1 MRFLPLNV
9 VAVLVVCAAMPT
21 VASAHLGSRKYL
33 RVEVVPNGA
42 SVELEVEAIDAS
54 MELGLG
60 EDVDLEALLSR
71 GDALRAWI
79 ARTIVVS
86 TSPSVERG
94 NEHRN
99 DGDDRAPCEPTV
111 GTFEAIDRDGTAF
124 LRTTVD
130 YRCPSGTTQR
140 TLVLEDSAVFPDDA
154 QHEAIV
160 RLAFDS
166 GDEATILRQGRQR
179 VELGVPAGP
188 GRIAGVFLWEGVLH
202 FALGY
207 DHVLFLLSLVLA
219 AGFVARAKGTKK
231 ALVDVAWLV
240 TAFTLGHSVTLVL
253 AALGIVVLPA
263 QPVEIAIA
271 ASIVLV
277 ALLNVWRP
285 EQRGPMPWIAGGFG
299 LIHGFGFSSVL
310 MELGLPRAQTVLAL
324 VCFNVGIELAQ
335 LAFVAL
341 VMGPLAWASRTKGYR
356 AFVRGTSVLIA
367 LLALFWVVERVAG

>member
-1 MRFLPLNV
+1 MRFLPLTV
-9 VAVLVVCAAMPT
+9 VVFAVLVTSAAMPS

-86 TSPSVERG
+86 TSTGAE
-94 NEHRN
+94 E
-99 DGDDRAPCEPTV
+99 GDERAPCEPSV

-130 YRCPSGTTQR
+130 FQCPSVSGATSGR
-140 TLVLEDSAVFPDDA
+140 GSLVLEDSAVFPDDP

-356 AFVRGTSVLIA
+356 VFVRGTSVLIA